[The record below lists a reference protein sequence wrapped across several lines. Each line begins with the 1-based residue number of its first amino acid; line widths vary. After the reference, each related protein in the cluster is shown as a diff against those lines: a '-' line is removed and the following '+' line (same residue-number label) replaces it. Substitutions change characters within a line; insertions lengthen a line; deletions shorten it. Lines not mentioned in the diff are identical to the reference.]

1 MPETKQVWLRA
12 TYYEPGKSAVTTVM
26 SKDDLKEDIHV
37 VANGT
42 REKFGRRTD
51 VEIFEWE
58 NDLVSATVE
67 GRRRAEVRIPDRE
80 HFKNTLHDF
89 LIASFF
95 KYPATTTI
103 APGSPAPVSTED
115 IRAVFGSV
123 RQHPQYGNR
132 SVRVISQDGGTVWLT
147 AGDITVR

>member
-1 MPETKQVWLRA
+1 M
-12 TYYEPGKSAVTTVM
+12 TTVA
-26 SKDDLKEDIHV
+26 SKDDFKEDIHV
-37 VANGT
+37 VANTT
-42 REKFGRRTD
+42 REKFGRTVD

-58 NDLVSATVE
+58 DNLIAATIE
-67 GRRRAEVRIPDRE
+67 GQRRAKERIPDRE

-95 KYPATTTI
+95 RYPATTTI
-103 APGSPAPVSTED
+103 APMSPAPVSTED
-115 IRAVFGSV
+115 IRTIFESV
-123 RQHPQYGNR
+123 KQHPEYKNR